1 MGRVSVCVCVCVC
14 VCVSALKRLNDP
26 KGLHV
31 SRRADRCS
39 AEWQKLSVCA
49 CVCVTLR
56 SCLNPLSP
64 SNNGD
69 VGGGRRQ
76 RASPSGSPIICQALL
91 TPLSSAT
98 NFTSSSLS
106 LISCV
111 SQHGNTHTHSPLA
124 CFYMKM
130 KMHTVTHM
138 CNKTFRNWHIWHDCR
153 RLHRCCILGRPDV

>member
-1 MGRVSVCVCVCVC
+1 MCLCVC

-56 SCLNPLSP
+56 SCLNPLSL

-69 VGGGRRQ
+69 VGGRRQ
-76 RASPSGSPIICQALL
+76 RASPLGSPIVCQALL
-91 TPLSSAT
+91 TPLSST
-98 NFTSSSLS
+98 TDFTSSSLS
-106 LISCV
+106 LIFCV
-111 SQHGNTHTHSPLA
+111 SRHGDTHSPFGL
-124 CFYMKM
+124 FYTKIKM
-130 KMHTVTHM
+130 NRVTHVQS
-138 CNKTFRNWHIWHDCR
+138 NI
-153 RLHRCCILGRPDV
+153 